1 MTDFIQTFQFVF
13 VPFLVMVAFS
23 AILPAAGCAL
33 YIRNEM
39 MLAIALPPLT
49 GAALTLGVVLGI
61 PPENHVVLLA
71 ASFIITFSAVIAI
84 GNLRL
89 SEIRRQVFL
98 ASLFACGSVSI
109 HLFMSISPHAHA
121 HLGFLLTGELLSLGI
136 SELFQASSLCI
147 LSVAVLFAF
156 RNAVFSYCIDE
167 EMMRLRTGNFG
178 LFSVLYR
185 LMIVAL
191 ISSSVLFIGP
201 LLTSSLLIFPPLLGD
216 IRRNSIVSFFT
227 LGILVAL
234 IGSIGGFMSGV
245 AMDIPPANTASITIL
260 VVGIALKIGAS
271 SFTLVKHQSNRLRP
285 SLAPAKTPGTKKE
298 ER

>member
-1 MTDFIQTFQFVF
+1 MSEFIETFQFVF
-13 VPFLVMVAFS
+13 IPFLVMVAFAS
-23 AILPAAGCAL
+23 ILPAVGCAL

-49 GAALTLGVVLGI
+49 GAALTLGVLIGI
-61 PPENHVVLLA
+61 SPENYIVLLA
-71 ASFIITFSAVIAI
+71 ASFLITFSAVIVI

-89 SEIRRQVFL
+89 SEIRRQIFL
-98 ASLFACGSVSI
+98 ATLFACGSVAI

-121 HLGFLLTGELLSLGI
+121 HLGFLLTGELLSLGTN
-136 SELFQASSLCI
+136 ELFQASSLCI
-147 LSVAVLFAF
+147 LSLAVLFAF

-167 EMMRLRTGNFG
+167 EMMRLRTGNFS

-185 LMIVAL
+185 LIIVAL

-201 LLTSSLLIFPPLLGD
+201 LLTSALLIFPPLLAD
-216 IRRNSIVSFFT
+216 MRRNPIVSFFS

-234 IGSIGGFMSGV
+234 IGSTGGFLWGV
-245 AMDIPPANTASITIL
+245 AMDIPPSYTASITIL

-271 SFTLVKHQSNRLRP
+271 AFTLVKHQSNRLRP
-285 SLAPAKTPGTKKE
+285 SLAPAKIPGTKKE